1 LCFWLLF
8 FSFSLHM
15 LYFDTKMKRE
25 REREFPE
32 TKRAMCRLYQCACIN
47 ISTPLC
53 VCVWYLCVTIHVLKT
68 QMTNNS
74 KHASVHSERGGLS
87 LLFQKHTLLAA
98 CILKTL
104 FATKNNLLFL
114 KQRAL
119 NHFGPRLGIEESLIL
134 SRVYSDWIWYKL
146 KTWPNKCCCEKYY
159 PSRFYSSFI
168 LHLFKNKTNKY

>member
-104 FATKNNLLFL
+104 FATKNNLLFFKTKSIKSL
-114 KQRAL
+114 RTKARNWGKLDFVACIQRL
-119 NHFGPRLGIEESLIL
+119 NLIQTQDVTEQVLLRKVL
-134 SRVYSDWIWYKL
+134 SFK
-146 KTWPNKCCCEKYY
+146 
-159 PSRFYSSFI
+159 I
-168 LHLFKNKTNKY
+168 LL